1 MRQRVRTLSLPRD
14 TATCQVAKLGEGS
27 LCRGPERELILVIWA
42 QATERDS
49 G

>member
-1 MRQRVRTLSLPRD
+1 MRQRVRTLSLPGD
-14 TATCQVAKLGEGS
+14 TETCQVAKLGEGS
-27 LCRGPERELILVIWA
+27 LCRGPEREPILVIWA

>member
-1 MRQRVRTLSLPRD
+1 MRQRVRTLSLPGD

-27 LCRGPERELILVIWA
+27 LCRGPERKSVLVIWA